1 MENQNSCCFVSK
13 INEVRPIEGAD
24 KIELAVIGGW
34 TCIIQK
40 DKYKINNLVVCAT
53 TDAVIPEDL
62 ALELNVVNYLRKGNR
77 VKTIKL
83 KGVYSECLIIPFEY
97 VSKKKVKEGSDVMD
111 ILGVFKYEPPVKL
124 IQLASGKKIRYSENP
139 NFHIYYKFPNIKN
152 VPGRFT
158 EEDVVEITRK
168 IHGTNARYG
177 IVKKKRVS
185 LLDKIKIGLYLLFNR
200 LPQSWYWSDY
210 EFVVGSHNVEKG
222 SDSQGYYGTNVWYEI
237 ADKYKIEEKLWSA
250 IYKQY
255 KSVLGRGVIMHG
267 EIYGAG
273 IQENYEYGLKDI
285 KFAGFDVEID
295 GTYQAPIWSK
305 TLFANVFDLPYVEVL
320 YYGEWSQQIQDA
332 FVLNNFIP
340 DTKVP
345 EEGIVIKYH
354 TGERSKVAKV
364 INPEYIIYSEKKK
377 VGDSH

>member
-345 EEGIVIKYH
+345 EEGIVIKYE